1 VQGDVIN
8 ESGRKKQLFTIF
20 HHLRY
25 GETNAWVWGTQ
36 TSFQFFEGTNDVM
49 ESLVKFSWM
58 DFCRFKYVEVLHKAN
73 WVIFNA
79 PYLALSFDEVI
90 IIDNISW
97 ISVHCYIV
105 QDFVWWH
112 IFVSLECVIKGG
124 SIATS
129 LTTLIMGSFM
139 EKGGVSK
146 KQIAKKLLS
155 FGCWWN
161 FYDACEFH
169 NLFFPC
175 NNLYDNNQFKVHVVQ
190 KAIEL
195 KRWN

>member
-1 VQGDVIN
+1 M
-8 ESGRKKQLFTIF
+8 
-20 HHLRY
+20 
-25 GETNAWVWGTQ
+25 Q
-36 TSFQFFEGTNDVM
+36 T
-49 ESLVKFSWM
+49 LVKFSWM
-58 DFCRFKYVEVLHKAN
+58 DFCWFRYMEVLHEAN
-73 WVIFNA
+73 RVIFNA
-79 PYLALSFDEVI
+79 SYLVLSFDEII

-112 IFVSLECVIKGG
+112 IFVSLEHVIKVGNIF
-124 SIATS
+124 SS
-129 LTTLIMGSFM
+129 LTTLIMGSFT
-139 EKGGVSK
+139 EKGAVLK
-146 KQIAKKLLS
+146 KQITEKLLS

-169 NLFFPC
+169 NLFFSC
-175 NNLYDNNQFKVHVVQ
+175 NNLYNNNQFKVHVVQ